1 MIEIKKLS
9 KQDALCISLIE
20 NDCFAHPWSQK
31 AVEDSFDNNTIFF
44 GAVSNQ
50 KIVGYCGMQT
60 VLDEGFITNVAVLQS
75 YRKQG
80 AGDALIKALLQFA
93 NEQNL
98 SSVSLEVRVSNQAAI
113 SLYEKNGFINL
124 GTRKNFYRDPAED
137 AYIMTRQM

>member
-1 MIEIKKLS
+1 MIKIKKLS

-31 AVEDSFDNNTIFF
+31 AVEDSFDNNTVFF
-44 GAVSNQ
+44 GVVNDE
-50 KIVGYCGMQT
+50 KIIGYCGMQT
-60 VLDEGFITNVAVLQS
+60 VLDEGFITNVAVLPS
-75 YRKQG
+75 YRNRG
-80 AGDALIKALLQFA
+80 AGNALVKALLQFA
-93 NEQNL
+93 KAQNL

-124 GTRKNFYRDPAED
+124 GTRKNFYRDPTED